1 MEQRGGSED
10 ACPRRTSDLQRVSVS
25 LDEAEPLVKIAPQQV
40 ARMYLPCYETTHTT
54 EPRI

>member
-25 LDEAEPLVKIAPQQV
+25 LDEAEPVVKIAPQQV